1 MLPRPTHALLVCL
14 ALTGFSCTG
23 TIQFQASASAGP
35 VVEAVREPLRV
46 TSITPS
52 AGATAVEVE
61 CAAGATEACNA
72 IDDNCDGVIDEGCG
86 VGTGP
91 VQVAVTW
98 NSGADIDL
106 YVIDPSEEVLS
117 FQRRRSQ
124 SGGHLDYDA
133 RGECREGQTHDRLE
147 NAVWA
152 EEAPTGTYKI
162 QLHYLFECDSSA
174 GLTTATVSVSVGG
187 QVIGA
192 WNQRVAPNET
202 ADVVQFTLE

>member
-1 MLPRPTHALLVCL
+1 MLSRPPHAFLVCL
-14 ALTGFSCTG
+14 ALAGSACTG
-23 TIQFQASASAGP
+23 SIQFQASASVGTAT
-35 VVEAVREPLRV
+35 EAAREPLRTTNIAV
-46 TSITPS
+46 SE
-52 AGATAVEVE
+52 GATPVEVQ
-61 CAAGATEACNA
+61 CSPGAAEACNA
-72 IDDNCDGVIDEGCG
+72 LDDNCDGVIDEGCG

-91 VQVAVTW
+91 VQVTVTW

-106 YVIDPSEEVLS
+106 YVVDPSEDVLS
-117 FQRRRSQ
+117 FQRRNSL

-152 EEAPTGTYKI
+152 EEAPQGTYKV

-174 GLTTATVSVSVGG
+174 GLTTATVSVAVGG
-187 QVIGA
+187 QVIGS

-202 ADVVQFTLE
+202 ADVVQFTVE

>member
-1 MLPRPTHALLVCL
+1 MLLRPSHALLVCL

-23 TIQFQASASAGP
+23 TIQLQVTASAGP
-35 VVEAVREPLRV
+35 VVEAAPEPLRAINV
-46 TSITPS
+46 STSE
-52 AGATAVEVE
+52 GATPVEVE
-61 CAAGATEACNA
+61 CAVGATEECNA
-72 IDDNCDGVIDEGCG
+72 LDDNCDGVIDEGCG
-86 VGTGP
+86 VGTGR
-91 VQVAVTW
+91 VQVTVTW
-98 NSGADIDL
+98 NTGADIDL
-106 YVIDPSEEVLS
+106 YVMDPSEDVLS
-117 FQRRRSQ
+117 FQRRRSL

-152 EEAPTGTYKI
+152 EEAPTGTYKV

-174 GLTTATVSVSVGG
+174 GLTTATVSVAVGG

-202 ADVVQFTLE
+202 ADVVQFTVE